1 MAAKWN
7 ISRLLSSGSF
17 CKCHHDRAR
26 NTTTTTQVLQPS
38 LIASTC
44 SVLLIKPLCVF
55 MEVFLSKLGGSIHR
69 PIKNEH
75 AWVPC
80 TSLYSHVRHLVSTK
94 TDLLKLKSS
103 SSHGNLKQHHTN
115 AAPQH
120 RAAYLSQHWGSR
132 VMAGQYSDKVNI
144 HIHVCCHFIALLRMK

>member
-1 MAAKWN
+1 
-7 ISRLLSSGSF
+7 
-17 CKCHHDRAR
+17 
-26 NTTTTTQVLQPS
+26 
-38 LIASTC
+38 
-44 SVLLIKPLCVF
+44 
-55 MEVFLSKLGGSIHR
+55 MEVFLSKPGGSIHR

-115 AAPQH
+115 AVPQCW
-120 RAAYLSQHWGSR
+120 AAYLSQQWGCR
-132 VMAGQYSDKVNI
+132 VTEGKHTHSHLLPFYRSLKNEIKTQTERFTSVLGRCSNGTLERLWAEAWGRFGVDQNEKWRHSKRPGS
-144 HIHVCCHFIALLRMK
+144 LRMFQIDYFAH